1 MTTEYGMWIQ
11 GECQILLALRISQLL
26 INTRDLAGNIPSAL
40 TKDCWYRYSSRI
52 GCSGASGGNRN
63 CWHTD
68 NIAGRPF
75 INFEKRAWI
84 LDSGR
89 LSNVGCSGRPCR
101 LKICSNTQL
110 RYVVGSL
117 QHNCQGLLP
126 FRCPWQFWYNNLIVL
141 IWLNSFCNFRAI
153 KSALFST
160 DSVS

>member
-11 GECQILLALRISQLL
+11 GDCQILLALRTSQLL

-40 TKDCWYRYSSRI
+40 RYRYLSDI
-52 GCSGASGGNRN
+52 GCSGATGGNRS
-63 CWHTD
+63 CWFTE

-75 INFEKRAWI
+75 INFENRAWI

-101 LKICSNTQL
+101 LEHLLKHTT

-126 FRCPWQFWYNNLIVL
+126 FRSPWQFWYNNLIVL
-141 IWLNSFCNFRAI
+141 IWLNNCCNFRAI
-153 KSALFST
+153 ESALFST
-160 DSVS
+160 VSVS